1 MSAGST
7 STVRTTLIRILADV
21 ASSIKELK
29 DLATKLSDLTKAYM
43 YLKHVLGTVVKSY
56 DEIDATVRRT
66 SDIYAKQNIVLTD
79 SVNRYGRLSSGL
91 KDAVSVFSQLIRTQ
105 GMTQESMVRLTV
117 QARELSAVMNK
128 SMEEVG
134 KMMRELKVGLGLTN
148 AELERMSSAMGVLA
162 AKTGAGM
169 DTLSDFALQGGSLA
183 MAFGG
188 STKNALALAAA
199 FENATSSAQGAQ
211 AMFGKFMRN
220 IQSYGKEFSGLPSF
234 FNKAAQ
240 EMLTSPVQAIATL
253 QKGLEGLTAA
263 ERRYIL
269 ASGQFTAVELQQL
282 QELSKQGKVVND
294 SIEAQR
300 RDALGIET
308 IHDIYARVVG
318 GVGEQMKRLWE
329 DVKKIARSF
338 GEYLVPVFAMLIA
351 MFRAFLYI
359 LDAIPGPIKGLIG
372 LVLGLATAYLA
383 VSKIATI
390 AIGTISTLSTA
401 FIGQAGASGLAS
413 GGITVMGKAMWSALP
428 AALSLLAAMLPYIAI
443 AGAIA
448 LALGLV
454 ISAMGGMDNVMA
466 KLSGAWKSFTKGFS
480 IGFGDAAEQ
489 FTHLW
494 DALVSLITPFE
505 RGKKGIDEMS
515 QGMEDFGWWVGAVFK
530 EVANWLHNT
539 IFLIGYTIAWLQDM
553 ADMFTYYFGGDGM
566 AAIMVKFSALV
577 TNALGGALKSAQ
589 KLFGEFLEW
598 IGLRDKADA
607 DKYQET
613 DAYKAAKA
621 RADKAAKDYNDLHG
635 VAAAQQQQ
643 AAKAT
648 TAANSAANTLVLA
661 ASAANIA
668 SQNTTAASQSAAAA
682 LQQAANDATQMPTGE
697 QTAVV
702 PNTQKPV
709 VNFGKSIMPSPAR
722 QVAMASTVPVP
733 NIPRA
738 PQETTSGAEA
748 STPSGSVPI
757 QIILDDYVLGQAM
770 VSINRKMNILGYGDA
785 GGSLHGIR

>member
-56 DEIDATVRRT
+56 DEIDSTVRRT

-162 AKTGAGM
+162 AKTGAEM
-169 DTLSDFALQGGSLA
+169 DTLKNFAIQGGALGK
-183 MAFGG
+183 AFGG
-188 STKNALALAAA
+188 SADNAMALAAA
-199 FENATSSAQGAQ
+199 FENATGSAQGAQ
-211 AMFGKFMRN
+211 AMFGKFMGS
-220 IQSYGKEFSGLPSF
+220 IQSYGKEFAGLPTF

-240 EMLTSPVQAIATL
+240 EMLTSPVNAIATL
-253 QKGLEGLTAA
+253 QKGLEGLTES

-269 ASGQFTAVELQQL
+269 STGKFTAVEIQFMQNLAD
-282 QELSKQGKVVND
+282 QGKVVHD
-294 SIEAQR
+294 AVAAQKR
-300 RDALGIET
+300 AAQGIET

-318 GVGEQMKRLWE
+318 GVGEQMKKLWE
-329 DVKKIARSF
+329 DVKKNARSF

-351 MFRAFLYI
+351 MFRAFLNI

-390 AIGTISTLSTA
+390 AIGTIGTLTTA
-401 FIGQAGASGLAS
+401 LFGQAGASTLAS
-413 GGITVMGKAMWSALP
+413 SGITVMGRAMWTALP

-443 AGAIA
+443 AGAVA

-454 ISAMGGMDNVMA
+454 ISAMGGMDNIMG
-466 KLSGAWKSFTKGFS
+466 KLSGAWKSFMIGFND
-480 IGFGDAAEQ
+480 GFGDMGKQ
-489 FTHLW
+489 FQGLW
-494 DALVSLITPFE
+494 AALVSLITPFE
-505 RGKKGIDEMS
+505 RGRNGINDMS
-515 QGMEDFGWWVGAVFK
+515 KSMEGFGEVVGVVF
-530 EVANWLHNT
+530 NWLAQRLHET
-539 IFLIGYTIAWLQDM
+539 IFLVGYTIAWLQDM
-553 ADMFTYYFGGDGM
+553 ADMFGYYFSNEGLGV
-566 AAIMVKFSALV
+566 AISGLGSMVTDAL
-577 TNALGGALKSAQ
+577 NGALKAAQ
-589 KLFGEFLEW
+589 KLFTEFLEW
-598 IGLRDKADA
+598 IGLREKADA
-607 DKYQET
+607 DQYQES
-613 DAYKAAKA
+613 DAYKAAKS
-621 RADKAAKDYNDLHG
+621 RADKAAKDFYDIQG
-635 VAAAQQQQ
+635 IAAQQQQQ

-702 PNTQKPV
+702 PNIQKPV
-709 VNFGKSIMPSPAR
+709 VSFGKSIMPSPAR